1 MKGCCEVDRILCIRL
16 HFRSDVT
23 SNPAATFSLFCHS
36 FQLDLC
42 HCHIS
47 HAEAP
52 TCARG
57 SLMRLGISL
66 LRQSIEPEPS
76 DSPPH
81 TFVTSPRAPAVANW
95 HLGDLAISHPLSF
108 CLRERQKGPLLS
120 RPVRP
125 RSFFPRF
132 AKLFYSWSLYAV
144 WGEKLGACNTSML
157 RPVYSS
163 LSRRTAGIGP
173 S

>member
-23 SNPAATFSLFCHS
+23 SSPAATFSLSCHS

-66 LRQSIEPEPS
+66 LRKYIKPEPS

-108 CLRERQKGPLLS
+108 SLRERKKGSFAFTASPTPIVVPSLRKAFLLVE
-120 RPVRP
+120 PVRC
-125 RSFFPRF
+125 
-132 AKLFYSWSLYAV
+132 
-144 WGEKLGACNTSML
+144 LGREAGCMQHFML